1 MKKIKILNLNYGYE
15 NTLFDN
21 LNLEIKS
28 KTLNTLIG
36 PNGSGK
42 TTLSLILAGL
52 IKTDNVY
59 FDEEKANNKKLNKK
73 IIYINEFSKVKKVK
87 IVDEK
92 INKIIKPILNK
103 KNKTKQEQVIINIL
117 MSISEKPELLILDD
131 VLSIIDDKQKIIE
144 IIKKEKI
151 TLINITNDIE
161 ESLYTD
167 NIIILNNKKIIINS
181 KKEKV
186 LEQEKLLKENNISL
200 PFMVDLSNK
209 LKFYNLIE
217 EPILDMDEMVDKLW
231 K

>member
-59 FDEEKANNKKLNKK
+59 FDEEKANNKELNKK
-73 IIYINEFSKVKKVK
+73 IIYINEFSKIKKVK

-131 VLSIIDDKQKIIE
+131 VLSIIDNKQKIIE

-151 TLINITNDIE
+151 TLINITNNIE